1 MVDIGGR
8 RVATLRASNTPAMR
22 WFDVELSADV
32 HDSDGTVTLSS
43 VGAAM
48 NGWSVGVDY
57 SANGQDHLSTDGGR
71 SWGSERI
78 GYLHLAPG
86 RYVVRARAQQGQDP
100 APPDHVW
107 ESTDHAVV
115 REFRES
121 LPAELVSGNS
131 TWDVVNRLSTWVCRS
146 WAYRNTSD
154 AQQYAPWDA
163 PTILKWGAAERGHD
177 GNVPIVMCV
186 HYAVVLAT
194 ACQALGIP
202 ARCAALTGSINGSDG
217 HFVTEVWIEEWDRW
231 VMVDPTFDVFVQGS
245 DGPAGLS
252 DVRRLGADV
261 GTSVVAGPGI
271 EDRLRTEAGKRWFQE
286 NFLQGVCFSNRSVW
300 PRSDFLSRPEMS
312 PPGHGEGSYSE
323 LDLVWERR
331 SLNSG
336 FGMFRYFAEDDWFD
350 APPPRKKQ

>member
-1 MVDIGGR
+1 
-8 RVATLRASNTPAMR
+8 
-22 WFDVELSADV
+22 
-32 HDSDGTVTLSS
+32 
-43 VGAAM
+43 
-48 NGWSVGVDY
+48 
-57 SANGQDHLSTDGGR
+57 
-71 SWGSERI
+71 
-78 GYLHLAPG
+78 
-86 RYVVRARAQQGQDP
+86 
-100 APPDHVW
+100 
-107 ESTDHAVV
+107 
-115 REFRES
+115 
-121 LPAELVSGNS
+121 
-131 TWDVVNRLSTWVCRS
+131 
-146 WAYRNTSD
+146 
-154 AQQYAPWDA
+154 
-163 PTILKWGAAERGHD
+163 
-177 GNVPIVMCV
+177 
-186 HYAVVLAT
+186 
-194 ACQALGIP
+194 
-202 ARCAALTGSINGSDG
+202 
-217 HFVTEVWIEEWDRW
+217 
-231 VMVDPTFDVFVQGS
+231 MVDPTFDVFVQGS